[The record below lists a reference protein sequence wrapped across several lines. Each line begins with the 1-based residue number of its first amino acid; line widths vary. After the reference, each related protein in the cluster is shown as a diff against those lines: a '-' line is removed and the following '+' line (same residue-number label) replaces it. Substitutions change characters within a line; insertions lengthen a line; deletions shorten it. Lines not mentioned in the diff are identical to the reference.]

1 MSTAAAVGTA
11 AAEASGA
18 TICDDGGGGGRRG
31 AAAAEAPQLHSSCSN
46 YSMRGSGDIPILPAQ
61 AYNRNSTEA
70 DI

>member
-1 MSTAAAVGTA
+1 VSTAAAVGTA
-11 AAEASGA
+11 AAEAGGA
-18 TICDDGGGGGRRG
+18 AICDDGGGGGRRG

-46 YSMRGSGDIPILPAQ
+46 YFMRGGGDFPILPAQ